1 MRMEKRQTREDF
13 PENYYRETNPDV
25 RRALLLEALEKE
37 DTPENRL
44 RQRLLELRYS
54 KPARSKDGQW
64 TDAYIKLWMAL
75 KFAAQYA
82 GSFFGGR
89 GARRDVRRL
98 LEELQIARILEE
110 GSEARELL
118 YREFYHGACVYLR
131 LCASDRNYSSTL
143 MGMVPM
149 KEDRVQAKI
158 ARDIYESLYV
168 GARFA
173 QAEEELSL
181 FRQAAKEAFEDLM
194 PAQRE
199 YLQEMIDNE

>member
-1 MRMEKRQTREDF
+1 MRMEKRATREDF
-13 PENYYRETNPDV
+13 PENYYQETNPDV
-25 RRALLLEALEKE
+25 RREILLDALKKE
-37 DTPENRL
+37 DTPANRL
-44 RQRLLELRYS
+44 RQRLLDLRYS
-54 KPARSKDGQW
+54 KPARAKDGQW

-82 GSFFGGR
+82 NSFFGGR

-131 LCASDRNYSSTL
+131 ICASDRNYSSTL

-149 KEDRVQAKI
+149 KEDSVQAKI

-194 PAQRE
+194 PAQKE